1 MMKTLA
7 PTTCLAIDSILVNKC
22 SLCGATKT
30 PLWRRGPHGEAL
42 CNACGLKHMHRPAKA
57 KKNDVGSQQAGSFTV
72 FNKLMMCANCR
83 TTTTPLWRR
92 DEAGNTICNAC
103 GLYYKLHQVHR
114 PVGMKRSGVIKRRK
128 RIMIAQ
134 EEQGQEKFDRMPE
147 IEDFIIKKSDCLL
160 PPISSERQSCYK
172 LDSILKR
179 GYELADFDKAL
190 DKLENLRRQ
199 AGPEQANALSQ
210 LTYAL
215 TELVTKAE
223 VVLSKR

>member
-1 MMKTLA
+1 MQTEHECQGCRQCNRLIS
-7 PTTCLAIDSILVNKC
+7 PIIKC
-22 SLCGATKT
+22 Y
-30 PLWRRGPHGEAL
+30 
-42 CNACGLKHMHRPAKA
+42 
-57 KKNDVGSQQAGSFTV
+57 
-72 FNKLMMCANCR
+72 NCE

-92 DEAGNTICNAC
+92 DETGNTICNAC

-114 PVGMKRSGVIKRRK
+114 PVGMKGSGVIKRRK
-128 RIMIAQ
+128 RIKIAQ
-134 EEQGQEKFDRMPE
+134 EEQSQATLDRMPE

-199 AGPEQANALSQ
+199 AGPERANALSQ
-210 LTYAL
+210 LTFAL

-223 VVLSKR
+223 VVLSKH